1 MMFLKLRK
9 PLPTGRRMISGGFT
23 LLEIMVVVI
32 IIGTIAGL
40 VGVKVL
46 DRLEQARM
54 EAAAAQM
61 SSIKSAL
68 DLFKMDNG
76 FYPTTDVGLM
86 ALIGPSP
93 NALSGGGAGSGYL
106 NSEELPLDPWNRPY
120 GYVSDGFVFS
130 IWSNGPDG
138 VPQSQDDI
146 QG

>member
-1 MMFLKLRK
+1 MTFLKLRR
-9 PLPTGRRMISGGFT
+9 PLPTGRRMVSGGFT

-54 EAAAAQM
+54 EASMAQM

-76 FYPTTDVGLM
+76 FYPTTDIGLM
-86 ALIGPSP
+86 ALVAPRP
-93 NALSGGGAGSGYL
+93 DAMGAGVSGYL
-106 NSEELPLDPWNRPY
+106 NSDMVPVDPWNRPY
-120 GYVSDGFVFS
+120 GYVSDGYAFTV
-130 IWSNGPDG
+130 WSNGPDG

-146 QG
+146 TG